1 MKTKTH
7 FIALLILALFASCQ
21 SKRVQK
27 DEKMAIYDYD
37 DFPIPFIVDVH
48 VLSELAKDNDAAEVQ
63 RLIAGGYDVNAKN
76 YLGETALMIAAQ
88 NNSADV
94 ARLLLEAGADVK
106 ATDEYGN
113 TALMWAAG
121 NNSLDAARLLLA
133 AGADI
138 NAKDNSGKTALM
150 WAADNGATNVAEL
163 LEAAGAR

>member
-7 FIALLILALFASCQ
+7 FIALLMLALFASCQ

-48 VLSELAKDNDAAEVQ
+48 VLSELVKDNDAAEVQ

-94 ARLLLEAGADVK
+94 ARLLLEAGADV
-106 ATDEYGN
+106 
-113 TALMWAAG
+113 
-121 NNSLDAARLLLA
+121 
-133 AGADI
+133 
-138 NAKDNSGKTALM
+138 NAKDDEGKTALM
-150 WAADNGATNVAEL
+150 WAADNGATGVVEL
-163 LEAAGAR
+163 LKAAGAR